1 MRFLKVLRSDE
12 SGAAIIE
19 LALSATVLATMI
31 AGVADISSAYSRKLA
46 LEQAAQRA
54 IEKQMQTTGI
64 DTPEGTLKSE
74 AIAQAGGTLTADK
87 ITVTYTRYCNGVK
100 RTSYT
105 NNCLSTA
112 ITTRYLSIRLWDDY
126 EPILPVTFGTM
137 TAEGKYRVSAEAG
150 LRIQ

>member
-1 MRFLKVLRSDE
+1 MRCLRSLRSDH

-64 DTPEGTLKSE
+64 ETPEGTLKSE
-74 AIAQAGGTLTADK
+74 AIAQAGNGLTADK
-87 ITVTYTRYCNGVK
+87 ITVTYTRNCNGAK
-100 RTSYT
+100 QDDYNDECEPTE
-105 NNCLSTA
+105 
-112 ITTRYLSIRLWDDY
+112 ITTRYLSIRIYDDY
-126 EPILPVTFGTM
+126 SPILPITFGTM